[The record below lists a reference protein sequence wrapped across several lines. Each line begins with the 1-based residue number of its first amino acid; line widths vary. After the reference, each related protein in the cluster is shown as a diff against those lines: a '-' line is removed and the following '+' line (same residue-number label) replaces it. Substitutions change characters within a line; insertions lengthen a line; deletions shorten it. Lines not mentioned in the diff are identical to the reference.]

1 MPSERINFQN
11 ADGEILSGRLEL
23 PSAQPKAYALFAH
36 CFTCSKNLNAV
47 RNIAKALTEENIAVL
62 RFDFT
67 GLGQSE
73 GDFANTNFSSNVSD
87 LVSAANFLRDEYQA
101 PQLLIGHSLG
111 GAAVLMAAS
120 QLPTIQAVVT
130 IGAPCDPE
138 HVTHMLR
145 SEQATIEQEGKAE
158 VELAGR
164 RFTIKKQFL
173 DDLQA
178 VKMQDVIASLKPS
191 LLVMHS
197 PIDNTVGIDNAAHI
211 FQTAKHPKS
220 FVTLDNADHLLSD
233 EDDAHYVGHV
243 IATWASRYISK
254 DVQDSSASVWHS
266 DLDETSISAYTE
278 LDYKTD
284 VFVKGHHIIVD
295 EPLKLGGTNLGPTPT
310 GYLAAALASCTTITL
325 RLYADRKKWPVESI
339 RADIF
344 VEQERTKSEVK
355 TRFRRELSFTGNLSE
370 EQKERLK
377 EIAGRCPVHR
387 TLEGDVTVET
397 IVKELIV

>member
-11 ADGEILSGRLEL
+11 AEGETLSGRLEL
-23 PSAQPKAYALFAH
+23 PTGKAKAFALFAH

-47 RNIAKALTEENIAVL
+47 RNIAAALNEAGIAVL

-73 GDFANTNFSSNVSD
+73 GDFANTNFSSNVAD
-87 LVSAANFLRDEYQA
+87 LISAANFLKENYQA

-120 QLPTIQAVVT
+120 QLPETQAVAT
-130 IGAPCDPE
+130 LGAPCNPE

-145 SEQATIEQEGKAE
+145 SEQATIEKEGKAE

-178 VKMQDVIASLKPS
+178 VKMKDVIAALKPS

-220 FVTLDNADHLLSD
+220 FITLDSADHLLSN

-243 IATWASRYISK
+243 IATWSNRYIKALNSK
-254 DVQDSSASVWHS
+254 DIESSNWYEGLA
-266 DLDETSISAYTE
+266 DNAISAYTE
-278 LDYKTD
+278 QGYKTEL
-284 VFVKGHHIIVD
+284 FVKGHHMVAD
-295 EPLKLGGTNLGPTPT
+295 EPLKLGGTDLGATPT

-325 RLYADRKKWPVESI
+325 RMYANRKKWSVDSI
-339 RADIF
+339 QADIF
-344 VEQERTKSEVK
+344 VEQEKNKNEVK
-355 TRFRRELSFTGNLSE
+355 TQFRRELKLSGDLTE
-370 EQKERLK
+370 EQKESLR

-387 TLEGDVTVET
+387 TLEGEVHVET
-397 IVKELIV
+397 TLKS

>member
-1 MPSERINFQN
+1 MVSKKIAFKNVE
-11 ADGEILSGRLEL
+11 GESLSGRLEL
-23 PSAQPKAYALFAH
+23 PASTPKAYALFAH

-47 RNIAKALTEENIAVL
+47 RNIAKALIEEGIAVL

-87 LVSAANFLRDEYQA
+87 LISAANFLSDEYEA

-120 QLPTIQAVVT
+120 QLPATQTVAT

-138 HVTHMLR
+138 HVAHMLR

-178 VKMQDVIASLKPS
+178 VKMKDAIAALKPS

-197 PIDNTVGIDNAAHI
+197 PIDNTVSIDNAAHI

-220 FVTLDNADHLLSD
+220 FVTLDNADHLLSS

-243 IATWASRYISK
+243 IATWASRY
-254 DVQDSSASVWHS
+254 VQSPVANATTVWHS
-266 DLDETSISAYTE
+266 ALDETAISAYTQQG
-278 LDYKTD
+278 YKTEL
-284 VFVKGHHIIVD
+284 FVKGHHMIAD
-295 EPLKLGGTNLGPTPT
+295 EPLKLGGTDLGATPT

-325 RLYADRKKWPVESI
+325 RMYANRKEWPVESI
-339 RADIF
+339 QADIF
-344 VEQERTKSEVK
+344 VEQERNAGKVT
-355 TRFRRELSFTGNLSE
+355 TNFRRELLLTGDLNQ
-370 EQKERLK
+370 EQKERMQ

-387 TLEGDVTVET
+387 TLEGEVTVET
-397 IVKELIV
+397 ILKG

>member
-1 MPSERINFQN
+1 MPSERISFQN
-11 ADGEILSGRLEL
+11 SNGEMLSARLEL
-23 PSAQPKAYALFAH
+23 PASKPKAFALFAH
-36 CFTCSKNLNAV
+36 CFTCSKNLNVV

-87 LVSAANFLRDEYQA
+87 LISAANFLSDEYEA

-120 QLPTIQAVVT
+120 QLPATQAVVT
-130 IGAPCDPE
+130 IGAPCNPE

-178 VKMQDVIASLKPS
+178 VKMKGVIAALKPS

-197 PIDNTVGIDNAAHI
+197 PIDNTVSIDNAAHI

-220 FVTLDNADHLLSD
+220 FVTLDNADHLLSN
-233 EDDAHYVGHV
+233 EEDAHYVGHV
-243 IATWASRYISK
+243 IATWASRYIKPNEIDNS
-254 DVQDSSASVWHS
+254 WHS
-266 DLDETSISAYTE
+266 NLDANAISAYTE
-278 LDYKTD
+278 QEYKTEL
-284 VFVKGHHIIVD
+284 FVRGHHMIAD
-295 EPLKLGGTNLGPTPT
+295 EPLKVGGTNLGATPT
-310 GYLAAALASCTTITL
+310 GYLAASLASCTTMTL
-325 RLYADRKKWPVESI
+325 RMYADRKQWPVESI
-339 RADIF
+339 QAAIV
-344 VEQERTKSEVK
+344 VEQERKSGTVK
-355 TRFRRELSFTGNLSE
+355 THFRRELQFTGKLNQ
-370 EQKERLK
+370 EQKERMQ

-387 TLEGDVTVET
+387 TLEGSITVET
-397 IVKELIV
+397 TLKSD